1 MRKLPSENG
10 FWQQTLEIQEE
21 ILVVV
26 AEKIKTADIE
36 KSEPGDLPATHVS
49 TVVSKAGPER
59 IEGKNSAAQV
69 NRSLMES
76 LKHAGAGLK
85 RVFIEER
92 NFRIQLFCT
101 LAVVIV
107 GILLKIDRGEWLVV
121 VLLCILVLILEMVN
135 TAIEAIVD
143 MTVGRQFHE
152 CAQKAKDVAAGAVVI
167 AAIAAL
173 VNGVIIFLPAV
184 INLIKTWS

>member
-1 MRKLPSENG
+1 MRNLPTGKGHRRQN
-10 FWQQTLEIQEE
+10 LDMQEE
-21 ILVVV
+21 TLVAV
-26 AEKIKTADIE
+26 AEKSKTDEIK
-36 KSEPGDLPATHVS
+36 KSEPGDLPAIHES
-49 TVVSKAGPER
+49 PAVSKVGPEH
-59 IEGKNSAAQV
+59 IDGKNSAAQV

-76 LKHAGAGLK
+76 VKHAGAGLK

-92 NFRIQLFCT
+92 NFRVQLFCT
-101 LAVVIV
+101 LAVVIA
-107 GILLKIDRGEWLVV
+107 GILLKIDRGEWLII

-143 MTVGRQFHE
+143 MTVGKQFHE

>member
-1 MRKLPSENG
+1 MPSENG

-59 IEGKNSAAQV
+59 IESKNSAAQV

-92 NFRIQLFCT
+92 NFRIQFFCT

>member
-1 MRKLPSENG
+1 MVN
-10 FWQQTLEIQEE
+10 
-21 ILVVV
+21 
-26 AEKIKTADIE
+26 KTE
-36 KSEPGDLPATHVS
+36 T
-49 TVVSKAGPER
+49 ER
-59 IEGKNSAAQV
+59 QNDKDSAALV
-69 NRSLMES
+69 NRSLIES

-92 NFRIQLFCT
+92 NFLVQLFCT

-121 VLLCILVLILEMVN
+121 VLLFILVLILEMVN

-152 CAQKAKDVAAGAVVI
+152 CAKKAKDVAAGAVVI